1 MIFFLTSMSAK
12 GCAVPGHIGC
22 FHVHKVNI
30 HPFRRD
36 AQVFVEQST
45 QQFRVLP
52 VGSTADLANAV
63 EEAECAGVSLPSKHH
78 HLVRVDVH
86 GYVLVCTGQKHK
98 TVQTIN
104 Q

>member
-1 MIFFLTSMSAK
+1 MSL
-12 GCAVPGHIGC
+12 V
-22 FHVHKVNI
+22 
-30 HPFRRD
+30 PFRRD

-98 TVQTIN
+98 TVQTNFKTIN